1 MELTPKQKAEELV
14 NKYIPHIA
22 GADRYNST
30 LGIYDKKIS
39 KQCALIAIDEIMDVC
54 PYIDEKIRENEDQLL
69 AFSFQF
75 VSYWQGVKEELLKM

>member
-30 LGIYDKKIS
+30 LGIYDKHIS
-39 KQCALIAIDEIMDVC
+39 KQCALIAVDEI
-54 PYIDEKIRENEDQLL
+54 ISIKLL
-69 AFSFQF
+69 WFQKDTEHLDF
-75 VSYWQGVKEELLKM
+75 WKEVKQELLKM